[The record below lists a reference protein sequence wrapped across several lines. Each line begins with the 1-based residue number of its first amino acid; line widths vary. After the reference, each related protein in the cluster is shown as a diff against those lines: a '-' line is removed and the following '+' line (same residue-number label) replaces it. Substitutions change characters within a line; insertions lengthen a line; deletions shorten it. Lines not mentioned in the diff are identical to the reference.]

1 MGIVIID
8 IKIKHKK
15 LKIPQN
21 TDPKNIKEIVIIKLL
36 LSSLLKINGVCKT
49 WSIRQIKQS
58 TIRPVKKPLV

>member
-1 MGIVIID
+1 LGIVIID

-49 WSIRQIKQS
+49 
-58 TIRPVKKPLV
+58 